1 MALLV
6 QPIVVKRHSNRRLY
20 NTRTGKY
27 VSRKSLEAMARNGED
42 FVVFDTTT
50 GEDITRSVLGQIIVA
65 QETGQHEP
73 LLPIDFLRQLMG
85 FYGDTLRTVLGCYLE
100 FSLLTLTNESMRK
113 QMTQAGTSVLSL
125 VDEQVQRNIKFF
137 ETILAN
143 FGPNP
148 KSDPTKRPQV

>member
-1 MALLV
+1 MAASV
-6 QPIVVKRHSNRRLY
+6 QPIIVKRHSNRRLY

-27 VSRKSLEAMARNGED
+27 VSRKNLEAMARNGED
-42 FVVFDTTT
+42 FVVFDATT

-65 QETGQHEP
+65 QETGQSEP

-85 FYGDTLRTVLGCYLE
+85 FYGDTLRTVLACYLD

-143 FGPNP
+143 FIPNSKP
-148 KSDPTKRPQV
+148 DSTNRPHG